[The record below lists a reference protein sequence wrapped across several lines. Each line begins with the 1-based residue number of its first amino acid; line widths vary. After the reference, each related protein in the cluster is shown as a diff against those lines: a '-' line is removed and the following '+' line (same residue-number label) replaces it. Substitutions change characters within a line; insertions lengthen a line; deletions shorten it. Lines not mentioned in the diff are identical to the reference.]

1 MTIILNL
8 ICDKKCALL
17 KGIFALWKRLQ
28 GTYLTLRRKT
38 FLKKAATKQN
48 NYINVNLVLDIV
60 LITVTIIILI
70 ITMIVLIIMIIM
82 SNVEKYSTVTP
93 YKLHE

>member
-1 MTIILNL
+1 MRAVGRNL
-8 ICDKKCALL
+8 RALET
-17 KGIFALWKRLQ
+17 FAR
-28 GTYLTLRRKT
+28 YLLDPTTQKFRKE
-38 FLKKAATKQN
+38 AATKQN

-70 ITMIVLIIMIIM
+70 ITMIVLIIMIIT

-93 YKLHE
+93 CKLYE